1 MTSWSGSAQF
11 TRRLKTVNDMALDG
25 KLLARAR
32 ENLENIH
39 ADNVAEHY
47 LRQEKIYSR
56 IPEIER
62 IDTRL
67 RTQMAELVGLTLRG
81 GAELNAAIKALEAE
95 SLALQEKK
103 AELLV
108 ERGYEMDYLDD
119 IFSCKTCRDTGYF
132 GGKMCSCLKAMY
144 NAEVTRELGTLLKN
158 SDECFEKFDLSLYG
172 DARESMEIVY
182 NTCREYANSFSE
194 RSMNLMFQG
203 GTGLG
208 KTFLSACIARVVAG
222 NGHSVCYD
230 TASSALEAFET
241 KKFSRDAQTAENAAV
256 KVERMLDC
264 ELMILDDLGTE
275 MPTPMSVSALYTLI
289 NTRLVNGRK
298 TVIST
303 NLTDAE
309 LSKRYN
315 PQICSRLEGEFTK
328 LPFFGSDIR
337 LTKKEM

>member
-1 MTSWSGSAQF
+1 
-11 TRRLKTVNDMALDG
+11 MALDG

-32 ENLENIH
+32 ENLENLH
-39 ADNVAEHY
+39 ANNVAEHY

-67 RTQMAELVGLTLRG
+67 RTQMTELVGLTLRG
-81 GAELNAAIKALEAE
+81 GAELNTAIKTLEDE
-95 SLALQEKK
+95 SLALQAKK

-119 IFSCKTCRDTGYF
+119 IFSCPACRDTGYV

-172 DARESMEIVY
+172 DSRESMEIVY
-182 NTCREYANSFSE
+182 NTCREYANSFSD

>member
-1 MTSWSGSAQF
+1 
-11 TRRLKTVNDMALDG
+11 MALDG

-32 ENLENIH
+32 EQLEHIH
-39 ADNVAEHY
+39 ADNVAEHF

-56 IPEIER
+56 IPEVER

-67 RTQMAELVGLTLRG
+67 RTQMTELVGLTIRG
-81 GAELNAAIKALEAE
+81 GAELNDAIKRLEDE
-95 SLALQEKK
+95 SLELQAKK

-108 ERGYEMDYLDD
+108 EHGYAMDYLDD
-119 IFSCKTCRDTGYF
+119 IYACPKCRDTGHVN
-132 GGKMCSCLKAMY
+132 GKMCSCLKALY

-172 DARESMEIVY
+172 SARESMEIVFD
-182 NTCREYANSFSE
+182 TCREYAQSFSD
-194 RSMNLMFQG
+194 RSMNLLFQG

-208 KTFLSACIARVVAG
+208 KTFLSACIARVVAE

-241 KKFSRDAQTAENAAV
+241 KKFSRDIQTAENAAV

-275 MPTPMSVSALYTLI
+275 MPTPMAVSALYTLI
-289 NTRLVNGRK
+289 NTRLVEGKK
-298 TVIST
+298 TIIST

-309 LSKRYN
+309 LARRYT
-315 PQICSRLEGEFTK
+315 PQICSRIDGEFLK
-328 LPFFGSDIR
+328 LPFAGTDIR
-337 LTKKEM
+337 KLKKEM

>member
-1 MTSWSGSAQF
+1 MTSWNGSAQF
-11 TRRLKTVNDMALDG
+11 TRRLKTVNNMALDG

-32 ENLENIH
+32 ENLENLH
-39 ADNVAEHY
+39 ANNVAEHY

-67 RTQMAELVGLTLRG
+67 RTQMTELVGLTLRG
-81 GAELNAAIKALEAE
+81 GAELNTAIKTLEDE
-95 SLALQEKK
+95 SLALQAKK

-119 IFSCKTCRDTGYF
+119 IFSCPACRDTGYV

-182 NTCREYANSFSE
+182 NTCREYANSFSD

-315 PQICSRLEGEFTK
+315 PQICSRLEGEFTR

>member
-1 MTSWSGSAQF
+1 MTSWNGSAQF

-81 GAELNAAIKALEAE
+81 GAELNAAIKALEDE
-95 SLALQEKK
+95 SLALQAKK

-256 KVERMLDC
+256 KVARMLDC

-309 LSKRYN
+309 RSKRYN

>member
-1 MTSWSGSAQF
+1 
-11 TRRLKTVNDMALDG
+11 MALDG

-81 GAELNAAIKALEAE
+81 GAELNAAIKALEDE
-95 SLALQEKK
+95 SLALQAKK
-103 AELLV
+103 VELLV

-182 NTCREYANSFSE
+182 NTCREYANSFSD

>member
-1 MTSWSGSAQF
+1 
-11 TRRLKTVNDMALDG
+11 MALDG

-32 ENLENIH
+32 ENLENLH
-39 ADNVAEHY
+39 ANNVAEHY

-67 RTQMAELVGLTLRG
+67 RTQMTELVGLTLRG
-81 GAELNAAIKALEAE
+81 GAELNTAIKTLEDE
-95 SLALQEKK
+95 SLALQAKK

-119 IFSCKTCRDTGYF
+119 IFSCPACRDTGYV

-182 NTCREYANSFSE
+182 NTCREYANSFSD

-241 KKFSRDAQTAENAAV
+241 KKFSRDTQTAENAAV

>member
-1 MTSWSGSAQF
+1 
-11 TRRLKTVNDMALDG
+11 MALDG
-25 KLLARAR
+25 KILAKAR
-32 ENLENIH
+32 EQLRNIH
-39 ADNVAEHY
+39 ADNVAEHF
-47 LRQEKIYSR
+47 LRQERIYSS

-62 IDTRL
+62 IDRHL
-67 RTQMAELVGLTLRG
+67 RSQMAELVGLTIKRSSDLG
-81 GAELNAAIKALEAE
+81 EALKALENE
-95 SLALQEKK
+95 SLELQARK
-103 AELLV
+103 AELLN
-108 ERGYEMDYLDD
+108 EHGYGIDYLDD
-119 IFSCKTCRDTGYF
+119 IYSCPKCRDTGYIN
-132 GGKMCSCLKAMY
+132 GKMCSCLKALY

-172 DARESMEIVY
+172 SARESMEIVFD
-182 NTCREYANSFSE
+182 TCREYAQSFSD
-194 RSMNLMFQG
+194 RSMNLLFQG

-208 KTFLSACIARVVAG
+208 KTFLSACIARVVAE

-241 KKFSRDAQTAENAAV
+241 KKFSRDIQTAENAAV

-275 MPTPMSVSALYTLI
+275 MPTPMAVSALYTLI

-309 LSKRYN
+309 LLKRYN
-315 PQICSRLEGEFTK
+315 AQICSRLEGEFTK

-337 LTKKEM
+337 LLKKEI

>member
-1 MTSWSGSAQF
+1 MTSWNGSAQF
-11 TRRLKTVNDMALDG
+11 TRRLKTVNNMALDG

-81 GAELNAAIKALEAE
+81 GAELNAAIKALEDE
-95 SLALQEKK
+95 SLALQKKK

-315 PQICSRLEGEFTK
+315 PQICSRLDGEFTK

>member
-1 MTSWSGSAQF
+1 
-11 TRRLKTVNDMALDG
+11 MALDG

-81 GAELNAAIKALEAE
+81 SAELNAAIKALEDE
-95 SLALQEKK
+95 SLALQAKK

>member
-1 MTSWSGSAQF
+1 
-11 TRRLKTVNDMALDG
+11 MALDG

-39 ADNVAEHY
+39 ANNVAEHY
-47 LRQEKIYSR
+47 LRQEKIYSH

-67 RTQMAELVGLTLRG
+67 RTQMTELVGLTIRG
-81 GAELNAAIKALEAE
+81 GADLNDALKALEAE
-95 SLALQEKK
+95 SLELQARK

-108 ERGYEMDYLDD
+108 GHGYEMDYLDD
-119 IFSCKTCRDTGYF
+119 IYSCPHCRDTGYV
-132 GGKMCSCLKAMY
+132 GGKMCSCLKALY

-172 DARESMEIVY
+172 DARESMEIVFD
-182 NTCREYANSFSE
+182 TCREYAHSFSE

-208 KTFLSACIARVVAG
+208 KTFLSACIARVVAAS
-222 NGHSVCYD
+222 GHSVCYD

-275 MPTPMSVSALYTLI
+275 MPTPMAVSALYTLI

-298 TVIST
+298 TIIST

-337 LTKKEM
+337 LMKKEM

>member
-1 MTSWSGSAQF
+1 MTSWNGSAQF
-11 TRRLKTVNDMALDG
+11 TRRLKTVNNMALDG

-62 IDTRL
+62 IDARL

-81 GAELNAAIKALEAE
+81 GAELNAAIKALEDE
-95 SLALQEKK
+95 SLALQAKK

>member
-11 TRRLKTVNDMALDG
+11 TRRLKTVNNMALDG

-81 GAELNAAIKALEAE
+81 GAELNAAIKALEDE
-95 SLALQEKK
+95 SLALQAKK

-182 NTCREYANSFSE
+182 NPCREYANSFSE

>member
-1 MTSWSGSAQF
+1 MTSWNGSAQF

-81 GAELNAAIKALEAE
+81 GAELNAAIKALEDE

>member
-1 MTSWSGSAQF
+1 
-11 TRRLKTVNDMALDG
+11 MALDG

-32 ENLENIH
+32 ENLENTH

-81 GAELNAAIKALEAE
+81 GAELNAAIKALEDE

-132 GGKMCSCLKAMY
+132 GGKMCSCLKALY

-194 RSMNLMFQG
+194 CSMNLMFQG

>member
-1 MTSWSGSAQF
+1 
-11 TRRLKTVNDMALDG
+11 MALDG

-81 GAELNAAIKALEAE
+81 GAELNAAIKALEDE
-95 SLALQEKK
+95 SLALQKKK

-256 KVERMLDC
+256 KVDRMLDC

>member
-1 MTSWSGSAQF
+1 
-11 TRRLKTVNDMALDG
+11 MALDG

-81 GAELNAAIKALEAE
+81 GAELNAAIKALEDE

>member
-1 MTSWSGSAQF
+1 MTSWNGSAQF
-11 TRRLKTVNDMALDG
+11 TRRLKTVNNMALDG

-81 GAELNAAIKALEAE
+81 GAELNTAIKTLEDE
-95 SLALQEKK
+95 SLALQAKK

-119 IFSCKTCRDTGYF
+119 IFSCPACRDTGYV

-182 NTCREYANSFSE
+182 NTCREYANSFSD

-315 PQICSRLEGEFTK
+315 PQICSRLAGEFTK

>member
-1 MTSWSGSAQF
+1 MMSWNGSAQF
-11 TRRLKTVNDMALDG
+11 TRRLKTVNNMALDG

-81 GAELNAAIKALEAE
+81 GAELNAAIKALEDE
-95 SLALQEKK
+95 SLALQAKK

-182 NTCREYANSFSE
+182 NTCLEYANSFSE

>member
-1 MTSWSGSAQF
+1 MTSWNGSAQF
-11 TRRLKTVNDMALDG
+11 TRRLKTVNNMALDG

-81 GAELNAAIKALEAE
+81 GAELNAAIKALEDE
-95 SLALQEKK
+95 SLALQAKK

-119 IFSCKTCRDTGYF
+119 IFSCKTCRDTGYI

>member
-1 MTSWSGSAQF
+1 MTSWNGSAQF
-11 TRRLKTVNDMALDG
+11 TRRLKTVNNMALDG

-32 ENLENIH
+32 ENLENLH
-39 ADNVAEHY
+39 ANNVAEHY

-67 RTQMAELVGLTLRG
+67 RTQMTELVGLTLRG
-81 GAELNAAIKALEAE
+81 GAELNTAIKTLEDE
-95 SLALQEKK
+95 SLALQAKK

-119 IFSCKTCRDTGYF
+119 IFSCPACRDTGYV

-182 NTCREYANSFSE
+182 NTCREYANSFSD

-275 MPTPMSVSALYTLI
+275 MLTPMSVSALYTLI

-309 LSKRYN
+309 LPKRYN

>member
-1 MTSWSGSAQF
+1 
-11 TRRLKTVNDMALDG
+11 MALDG

-32 ENLENIH
+32 EELEHIH
-39 ADNVAEHY
+39 AGNVAEHF

-67 RTQMAELVGLTLRG
+67 RTQMTELVGLTIRG
-81 GAELNAAIKALEAE
+81 GAELNDAIKKLEEE
-95 SLALQEKK
+95 SLELQAKK

-108 ERGYEMDYLDD
+108 EHGYGMDYLDD
-119 IFSCKTCRDTGYF
+119 IYACPKCRDTGYVN
-132 GGKMCSCLKAMY
+132 GKMCSCLKALY

-172 DARESMEIVY
+172 AARESMEIVFD
-182 NTCREYANSFSE
+182 TCREYAQSFSD

-208 KTFLSACIARVVAG
+208 KTFLSACIARVVAE

-241 KKFSRDAQTAENAAV
+241 KKFSRDIQTAENAAV

-275 MPTPMSVSALYTLI
+275 MPTPMAVSALYTLI

-309 LSKRYN
+309 LLKRYN
-315 PQICSRLEGEFTK
+315 AQICSRLEGEFTK

-337 LTKKEM
+337 LLKKEI

>member
-1 MTSWSGSAQF
+1 
-11 TRRLKTVNDMALDG
+11 MALDG

-32 ENLENIH
+32 EQLEHIH
-39 ADNVAEHY
+39 ADNVAEHF

-56 IPEIER
+56 IPEVEH

-67 RTQMAELVGLTLRG
+67 RTQMTELVGLTIRG
-81 GAELNAAIKALEAE
+81 GAELNGAIKRLEDE
-95 SLALQEKK
+95 SLELQAKK

-108 ERGYEMDYLDD
+108 EHGYAMDYLDD
-119 IFSCKTCRDTGYF
+119 IYACPKCRDTGYVN
-132 GGKMCSCLKAMY
+132 GKMCSCLKALY

-172 DARESMEIVY
+172 SARESMEIVFD
-182 NTCREYANSFSE
+182 TCREYAQSFSD
-194 RSMNLMFQG
+194 RSMNLLFQG

-208 KTFLSACIARVVAG
+208 KTFLSACIARVVAE

-241 KKFSRDAQTAENAAV
+241 KKFSRDIQTAENAAV

-275 MPTPMSVSALYTLI
+275 MPTPMAVSALYTLI

-315 PQICSRLEGEFTK
+315 AQICSRLEGEFTK

-337 LTKKEM
+337 LLKKEI

>member
-1 MTSWSGSAQF
+1 MTSWNGSAQF
-11 TRRLKTVNDMALDG
+11 TRRLKTVNNMALDG

-81 GAELNAAIKALEAE
+81 GAELNAAIKALEDE

>member
-1 MTSWSGSAQF
+1 
-11 TRRLKTVNDMALDG
+11 MALDG

-81 GAELNAAIKALEAE
+81 GAELNAAIKALEDE
-95 SLALQEKK
+95 SLALQAKK

>member
-1 MTSWSGSAQF
+1 MTSWNGSAQF
-11 TRRLKTVNDMALDG
+11 TRRLKTVNNMALDG

-81 GAELNAAIKALEAE
+81 GAELNAAIKALEDE
-95 SLALQEKK
+95 SLALQAKK

-309 LSKRYN
+309 LSTRYN

>member
-1 MTSWSGSAQF
+1 MTSWNGSAQF
-11 TRRLKTVNDMALDG
+11 TRRLKTVNNMALDG

-56 IPEIER
+56 IPEMER

-81 GAELNAAIKALEAE
+81 GAELNAAIKALEDE

-108 ERGYEMDYLDD
+108 EHGYEMDYLDD

-194 RSMNLMFQG
+194 RSMNLLFQG

>member
-1 MTSWSGSAQF
+1 MTSWNGSAQF
-11 TRRLKTVNDMALDG
+11 TRRLKTVNNMALDG

-81 GAELNAAIKALEAE
+81 GAELNAAIKALEDE

-182 NTCREYANSFSE
+182 NTCREYASSFSE

>member
-1 MTSWSGSAQF
+1 MTSWNGSAQF
-11 TRRLKTVNDMALDG
+11 TRRLKTVNNMALDG

-81 GAELNAAIKALEAE
+81 GAELNAAIKALEDE

-256 KVERMLDC
+256 KVDRMLDC

>member
-1 MTSWSGSAQF
+1 MMSWNGSAQF
-11 TRRLKTVNDMALDG
+11 TRRLKTVNNMALDG

-81 GAELNAAIKALEAE
+81 GAELNAAIKALEDE

>member
-11 TRRLKTVNDMALDG
+11 TRRLKTVNNMALDG

-81 GAELNAAIKALEAE
+81 GAELNAAIKALEDE
-95 SLALQEKK
+95 SLALQAKK

-182 NTCREYANSFSE
+182 NTCREYANSFSD

-275 MPTPMSVSALYTLI
+275 MLTPMSVSALYTLI

>member
-1 MTSWSGSAQF
+1 
-11 TRRLKTVNDMALDG
+11 MALDG

-81 GAELNAAIKALEAE
+81 GAELNAAIKALEDE
-95 SLALQEKK
+95 SLALQKKK

>member
-1 MTSWSGSAQF
+1 
-11 TRRLKTVNDMALDG
+11 MALDG

-81 GAELNAAIKALEAE
+81 GAELNAAIKALEDE
-95 SLALQEKK
+95 SLALQAKK

-256 KVERMLDC
+256 
-264 ELMILDDLGTE
+264 
-275 MPTPMSVSALYTLI
+275 
-289 NTRLVNGRK
+289 
-298 TVIST
+298 
-303 NLTDAE
+303 
-309 LSKRYN
+309 
-315 PQICSRLEGEFTK
+315 
-328 LPFFGSDIR
+328 
-337 LTKKEM
+337 

>member
-1 MTSWSGSAQF
+1 
-11 TRRLKTVNDMALDG
+11 MALDG

-32 ENLENIH
+32 ENLENLH
-39 ADNVAEHY
+39 ANNVAEHY

-67 RTQMAELVGLTLRG
+67 RTQMTELVGLTLRG
-81 GAELNAAIKALEAE
+81 GAELNSAIKTLEDE
-95 SLALQEKK
+95 SLALQAKK

-119 IFSCKTCRDTGYF
+119 IFSCPACRDTGYV

-182 NTCREYANSFSE
+182 NTCREYANSFSD

-241 KKFSRDAQTAENAAV
+241 KKFSRDAQTTENAAV